1 MKGDVE
7 INYRGIAIKWQE
19 WSGKFEVDGD
29 KEYHDIG
36 KACER
41 IDGLLK
47 VNIDKT
53 PVFWEDYHDENPIK
67 AIATSVNDV
76 GEVFVSFPEKK
87 GKYGSREKLSN
98 LKHVF
103 VDCPENWAKYAQIL
117 EIRKELKGIV
127 AQYRDKADKIIAT
140 MQRIGGKAE

>member
-53 PVFWEDYHDENPIK
+53 PVFWEDYHKNPIK
-67 AIATSVNDV
+67 AIATSVNDA

-98 LKHVF
+98 SRKVF
-103 VDCPENWAKYAQIL
+103 VDCPENREKYARVL
-117 EIRKELKGIV
+117 EIRKEFEGVV
-127 AQYRDKADKIIAT
+127 AQYQAKADEITVT
-140 MQRIGGKAE
+140 MQRIGGKVE